1 MFGRDLTEQV
11 RADAQGGDRM
21 VPIIVEKCIEAV
33 EANGKPFYHPA
44 LEEVSIIFF
53 WF

>member
-11 RADAQGGDRM
+11 AYENRGDERA

-33 EANGKPFYHPA
+33 ETLGKA
-44 LEEVSIIFF
+44 LQHLLSKT
-53 WF
+53 